1 MIYGVNWWVYLI
13 VLAVGAPVTLLL
25 HELAHCCAVW
35 WLFHGKVTAFVPW
48 PHKHNGMFY
57 WGRMSWECAS
67 EPTPAQY
74 RSFYI
79 WPQYKASIMIITWLF
94 LGFLVWLPLLM
105 AAIWELA
112 DIVNFIQGYI
122 RNGKNDGGKYRR
134 AKG

>member
-1 MIYGVNWWVYLI
+1 MIYGVNWWVYLV

-35 WLFHGKVTAFVPW
+35 WLIDGKVTAFKPW
-48 PHKHNGMFY
+48 PHKHNGTFY
-57 WGRMSWECAS
+57 WGRMSWECDM

-74 RSFYI
+74 RSFYF
-79 WPQYKASIMIITWLF
+79 WPQYKAIIMIITWLL
-94 LGFLVWLPLLM
+94 LGFLVWLPFLM

-112 DIVNFIQGYI
+112 DILNFIQGYI

-134 AKG
+134 A